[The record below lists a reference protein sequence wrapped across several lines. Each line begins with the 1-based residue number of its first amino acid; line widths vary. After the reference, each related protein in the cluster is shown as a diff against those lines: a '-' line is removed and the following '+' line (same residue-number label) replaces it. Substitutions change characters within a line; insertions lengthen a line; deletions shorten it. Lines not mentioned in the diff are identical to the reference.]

1 MDIYFHCYCF
11 GSYASIL
18 YNKYK
23 KINNSELLKNID
35 NFYVIV
41 SNTQERH
48 KDFLQQFSTLSNK
61 IKIINLPNPV
71 FNDES
76 DTLNFILQQSNDSS
90 TNRRILYLHTK
101 GVTHSH
107 QLVKK
112 NVDAWVEYLDLYN
125 IHKWKEC
132 VDALD
137 THDVAGGLYESSNP
151 KHFSGNFW
159 WANTNYIKTLP
170 EITEK
175 NYKLFNRGEFW
186 ILSNTDK
193 IYPVSENSTIDRYQ
207 NLVFDQKDFPSYF

>member
-76 DTLNFILQQSNDSS
+76 DTLNFILQKSNDSS

-101 GVTHSH
+101 GVTRSH

>member
-1 MDIYFHCYCF
+1 
-11 GSYASIL
+11 
-18 YNKYK
+18 
-23 KINNSELLKNID
+23 
-35 NFYVIV
+35 VIV

-76 DTLNFILQQSNDSS
+76 DTLNFILQKSNDSS

>member
-11 GSYASIL
+11 GSYASVL

-76 DTLNFILQQSNDSS
+76 DTLNFILQKSNDSS

-137 THDVAGGLYESSNP
+137 TNDVAGGLYESSNP

>member
-11 GSYASIL
+11 GSYASVL

-61 IKIINLPNPV
+61 IKIINLSNPV

-101 GVTHSH
+101 GVTRSH

>member
-61 IKIINLPNPV
+61 IKIINLSNPV

-193 IYPVSENSTIDRYQ
+193 IYPVSENSNIDRYQ
-207 NLVFDQKDFPSYF
+207 NLVFDKNDFPSYF

>member
-11 GSYASIL
+11 GSYASVL

-61 IKIINLPNPV
+61 IKIINLANPV

-76 DTLNFILQQSNDSS
+76 DTLNFILQKSNDSS

-101 GVTHSH
+101 GVTRSH

>member
-23 KINNSELLKNID
+23 KINNSELLKNIY

-76 DTLNFILQQSNDSS
+76 DTLNFILQKSNDSS

-101 GVTHSH
+101 GVTRSH

-207 NLVFDQKDFPSYF
+207 NLVFDKKDFPSYF

>member
-76 DTLNFILQQSNDSS
+76 DTLNFILQKSNDSS

-137 THDVAGGLYESSNP
+137 THDVAGGLYESSSS

>member
-11 GSYASIL
+11 GSYASVL

-41 SNTQERH
+41 SNAQDRH
-48 KDFLQQFSTLSNK
+48 KDFLQEFSTLSNK
-61 IKIINLPNPV
+61 IKIINLSNPV

-76 DTLNFILQQSNDSS
+76 DTLNFILKQSNDSS

-107 QLVKK
+107 PIVKK

-132 VDALD
+132 VDALQ

-159 WANTNYIKTLP
+159 WANTDYIKTLP

-186 ILSNTDK
+186 ILSNTNK
-193 IYPVSENSTIDRYQ
+193 IYPVSENSTVDRYQ

>member
-11 GSYASIL
+11 GSYASVL

-76 DTLNFILQQSNDSS
+76 DTLNFILQKSNDSS

-101 GVTHSH
+101 GVTRSH

-207 NLVFDQKDFPSYF
+207 NLVFDKKDFPSYF

>member
-11 GSYASIL
+11 GSYASVL

-101 GVTHSH
+101 GVTRSH

>member
-11 GSYASIL
+11 GSYASVL

>member
-1 MDIYFHCYCF
+1 M
-11 GSYASIL
+11 
-18 YNKYK
+18 
-23 KINNSELLKNID
+23 
-35 NFYVIV
+35 IV
-41 SNTQERH
+41 SNAQERH

-76 DTLNFILQQSNDSS
+76 DTLNFILQKSNDSS

-137 THDVAGGLYESSNP
+137 TNDVAGGLYESSHP

>member
-11 GSYASIL
+11 GSYASVL

-61 IKIINLPNPV
+61 IKIINLANPV

-76 DTLNFILQQSNDSS
+76 DTLNFILQKSNDSS

-137 THDVAGGLYESSNP
+137 TYDVAGGLYESSNP

>member
-1 MDIYFHCYCF
+1 MDIYLHCYCF

-41 SNTQERH
+41 SNAQDRH
-48 KDFLQQFSTLSNK
+48 KEFLQEFSTLSNK
-61 IKIINLPNPV
+61 IKIINLANPV

-76 DTLNFILQQSNDSS
+76 DTLNFILKTSNDSL

-107 QLVKK
+107 PLVKK

-125 IHKWKEC
+125 IHNWKEC
-132 VDALD
+132 VDALANN
-137 THDVAGGLYESSNP
+137 DVAGGLYESSNP

-159 WANTNYIKTLP
+159 WANTSYIKTLP

-186 ILSNTDK
+186 ILSNTHK
-193 IYPVSENSTIDRYQ
+193 IYPVSENSTVDRYQ

>member
-11 GSYASIL
+11 GSYASVL

-61 IKIINLPNPV
+61 IKIINLSNPV

-76 DTLNFILQQSNDSS
+76 DTLNFILQKSNDSS

>member
-11 GSYASIL
+11 GSYASVL

-41 SNTQERH
+41 SNAQERH

-76 DTLNFILQQSNDSS
+76 DTLNFILQKSNDSS

>member
-11 GSYASIL
+11 GSYASVL

-170 EITEK
+170 EINEK

>member
-11 GSYASIL
+11 GSYASVL

-41 SNTQERH
+41 SNAQERH

-76 DTLNFILQQSNDSS
+76 DTLNFILQKSNDSS

-137 THDVAGGLYESSNP
+137 TNDVAGGLYESSHP

>member
-11 GSYASIL
+11 GSYASVL

-76 DTLNFILQQSNDSS
+76 DTLNFILQKSNDSS

-137 THDVAGGLYESSNP
+137 TNDVAGGLYESSHP

-207 NLVFDQKDFPSYF
+207 NFVFDQKDFPSYF

>member
-11 GSYASIL
+11 GSYASVL

-76 DTLNFILQQSNDSS
+76 DTLNFILQKSNDSS

-137 THDVAGGLYESSNP
+137 TNDVAGGLYESSHP

>member
-11 GSYASIL
+11 GSYASVL

-61 IKIINLPNPV
+61 IKIINLSNPV

-137 THDVAGGLYESSNP
+137 TNDVAGGLYESSNP

>member
-1 MDIYFHCYCF
+1 MERYGKPPLSHDEIWPIASH
-11 GSYASIL
+11 GSRGL
-18 YNKYK
+18 L
-23 KINNSELLKNID
+23 ELGFAITPAD
-35 NFYVIV
+35 ANF
-41 SNTQERH
+41 EKMR
-48 KDFLQQFSTLSNK
+48 
-61 IKIINLPNPV
+61 
-71 FNDES
+71 
-76 DTLNFILQQSNDSS
+76 
-90 TNRRILYLHTK
+90 
-101 GVTHSH
+101 
-107 QLVKK
+107 
-112 NVDAWVEYLDLYN
+112 VEYLDLYN

>member
-41 SNTQERH
+41 SNAQERH

-76 DTLNFILQQSNDSS
+76 DTLNFILQKSNDSS

-137 THDVAGGLYESSNP
+137 TNDVAGGLYESSHP

-207 NLVFDQKDFPSYF
+207 NLVFDQKDFPS

>member
-11 GSYASIL
+11 GSYASVL

-41 SNTQERH
+41 SNAQERH

-76 DTLNFILQQSNDSS
+76 DTLNFILQKSNDSS
-90 TNRRILYLHTK
+90 TNRRIFYLHTK

-137 THDVAGGLYESSNP
+137 SNDVAGGLYESSNP

>member
-11 GSYASIL
+11 GSYASVL

-76 DTLNFILQQSNDSS
+76 DTLNFILQKSNDSS

-101 GVTHSH
+101 GVTRSH

>member
-11 GSYASIL
+11 GSYASVL

-76 DTLNFILQQSNDSS
+76 DTLNFILQKSNDSS

>member
-76 DTLNFILQQSNDSS
+76 DTLNFILQKSNDSS

-137 THDVAGGLYESSNP
+137 SNDVAGGLYESSNP

>member
-11 GSYASIL
+11 GSYASVL

-76 DTLNFILQQSNDSS
+76 DTLNFILQKS
-90 TNRRILYLHTK
+90 
-101 GVTHSH
+101 
-107 QLVKK
+107 K
-112 NVDAWVEYLDLYN
+112 N
-125 IHKWKEC
+125 
-132 VDALD
+132 
-137 THDVAGGLYESSNP
+137 
-151 KHFSGNFW
+151 F
-159 WANTNYIKTLP
+159 
-170 EITEK
+170 
-175 NYKLFNRGEFW
+175 
-186 ILSNTDK
+186 
-193 IYPVSENSTIDRYQ
+193 
-207 NLVFDQKDFPSYF
+207 

>member
-76 DTLNFILQQSNDSS
+76 DTLNFILQKSNDSS

>member
-61 IKIINLPNPV
+61 IKIINLSNPV

>member
-11 GSYASIL
+11 GSYASVL

-76 DTLNFILQQSNDSS
+76 VTLNFIVQKSNDSS

>member
-41 SNTQERH
+41 SNAQERH

-76 DTLNFILQQSNDSS
+76 DTLNFILQKSNDSS

-137 THDVAGGLYESSNP
+137 TNDVAGGLYESSHP

>member
-11 GSYASIL
+11 GSYASVL

-132 VDALD
+132 VDALY

-175 NYKLFNRGEFW
+175 IYKLFNRGEFW

>member
-76 DTLNFILQQSNDSS
+76 DTLNFILQKSNDSS

-101 GVTHSH
+101 GVTRSH

-207 NLVFDQKDFPSYF
+207 NLVFDKKDFPSYF

>member
-11 GSYASIL
+11 GSYASVL

-41 SNTQERH
+41 SNAQDRH
-48 KDFLQQFSTLSNK
+48 KDFLQEFSTLSNK
-61 IKIINLPNPV
+61 IKIINLSNPV

-76 DTLNFILQQSNDSS
+76 DTLNFILKQSNDSS

-107 QLVKK
+107 PIVKK

-132 VDALD
+132 VDALQ

-159 WANTNYIKTLP
+159 WANTDYIKTLP

-186 ILSNTDK
+186 ILSNTNK
-193 IYPVSENSTIDRYQ
+193 IYPVSENSTVNRYQ

>member
-11 GSYASIL
+11 GSYASVL

-41 SNTQERH
+41 SNAQDRH
-48 KDFLQQFSTLSNK
+48 KDFLQEFSTLSNK
-61 IKIINLPNPV
+61 IKIINLSNPV
-71 FNDES
+71 SNDES
-76 DTLNFILQQSNDSS
+76 DTLNFILKQSNDSS

-107 QLVKK
+107 PIVKK
-112 NVDAWVEYLDLYN
+112 NVDAWVEYLDLFN
-125 IHKWKEC
+125 IHKWQEC
-132 VDALD
+132 VDALLS
-137 THDVAGGLYESSNP
+137 HDVAGGLYESSHP

-159 WANTNYIKTLP
+159 WANTDYIKTLP

-186 ILSNTDK
+186 ILSNTNK
-193 IYPVSENSTIDRYQ
+193 IYPVSENSTVDRYQ

>member
-11 GSYASIL
+11 GSYASVL

-61 IKIINLPNPV
+61 IKIINLSNPV

>member
-11 GSYASIL
+11 GSYASVL

-61 IKIINLPNPV
+61 IKIINLSNPV

-137 THDVAGGLYESSNP
+137 THDVAGGLYESSDP

>member
-1 MDIYFHCYCF
+1 MDIYLHCYCF

-23 KINNSELLKNID
+23 KINSSELLKNID

-41 SNTQERH
+41 SNVQERH
-48 KDFLQQFSTLSNK
+48 KDFLQKFSTLSNK
-61 IKIINLPNPV
+61 IKIIHLLNPV

-76 DTLNFILQQSNDSS
+76 DTLNFILYKSNDSL

-107 QLVKK
+107 PLAKK

-137 THDVAGGLYESSNP
+137 TNDVAGGLYESSNP